1 MSHDPYG
8 TNDKP
13 SRLESVHRKLQIV
26 SNSVSLITGIAFVVI
41 GIGAL
46 IAVSITSQQL
56 LLPIGV
62 FAILFGGIRLWLW
75 SRTR

>member
-1 MSHDPYG
+1 VSNDPYG

-13 SRLESVHRKLQIV
+13 NRLEGVHRTLQGV
-26 SNSVSLITGIAFVVI
+26 STSVSLITGIAFVVI

-46 IAVSITSQQL
+46 IAAPITSQQF
-56 LLPIGV
+56 LLPLGF
-62 FAILFGGIRLWLW
+62 FAIVFGGIRLFLW

>member
-1 MSHDPYG
+1 MNTDPYG
-8 TNDKP
+8 TPGKP